1 MTAADRHTLALRT
14 DGTLWGWGSNS
25 GNQLG
30 DGTSNI
36 RYAPVQIGTATN
48 WQQVVTGSSAHT
60 VGIRTD
66 GTLWV
71 WGRNDEGQL
80 GNGQP
85 YRSSVPLLVTS
96 GSGPLSVRGGRGTAG
111 PLVLVPN
118 PARDMVT
125 LPGLG
130 TNTLLRLL
138 DAQGRLVRTGAG
150 ARLPLVSLPLGLY
163 LLQAT
168 VPGQPARTAR
178 LMVE

>member
-1 MTAADRHTLALRT
+1 MTAADLHTLALRT
-14 DGTLWGWGSNS
+14 DGTLWGWGANS

-48 WQQVVTGSSAHT
+48 WQQVVTGSHT

-96 GSGPLSVRGGRGTAG
+96 GSGPLSARGTRSSAS
-111 PLVLVPN
+111 PLVLAPN
-118 PARDMVT
+118 PARETVT

-130 TNTLLRLL
+130 STTLLRLL

-150 ARLPLVSLPLGLY
+150 ARLSLVNLRWSD
-163 LLQAT
+163 
-168 VPGQPARTAR
+168 
-178 LMVE
+178 

>member
-1 MTAADRHTLALRT
+1 M
-14 DGTLWGWGSNS
+14 
-25 GNQLG
+25 
-30 DGTSNI
+30 
-36 RYAPVQIGTATN
+36 QIGTATN

-60 VGIRTD
+60 VGVRTD

-80 GNGQP
+80 GTGQP

-96 GSGPLSVRGGRGTAG
+96 GSGPLSARGARSAAS
-111 PLVLVPN
+111 PLVLAPN
-118 PARDMVT
+118 PARDVVT

-130 TNTLLRLL
+130 SNALLRLL

-150 ARLPLVSLPLGLY
+150 ARLSLVNLRPGVY
-163 LLQAT
+163 VLQAT
-168 VPGQPARTAR
+168 VPGQLARTAR